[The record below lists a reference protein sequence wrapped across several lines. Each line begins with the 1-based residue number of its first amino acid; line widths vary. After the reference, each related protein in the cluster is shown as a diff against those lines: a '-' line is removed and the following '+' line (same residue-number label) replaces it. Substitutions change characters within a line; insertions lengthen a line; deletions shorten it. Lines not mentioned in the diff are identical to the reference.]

1 MLHWKRITW
10 RLVRNVGYFYCAS
23 YAVGRHI
30 GELVVCSGPSMHPTI
45 QDGDLVSSVP
55 HQVIAERLSVLLQNL
70 RRGDIVGTLAPYDA
84 NEMLCKRLTAK
95 EHDTVTNCCLLPN
108 GKIPRGHVYLEGD
121 NKMASTDS
129 RVFGPVPAGL
139 VQVRLILRIW
149 PLSRA
154 GWIST
159 HWFWE
164 KPNE

>member
-1 MLHWKRITW
+1 MVFWKRLNW
-10 RLVRNVGYFYCAS
+10 RFIRNFGYFYCAS
-23 YAVGRHI
+23 YTVGRHI
-30 GELVVCSGPSMHPTI
+30 GELVICSGPSMHPTI
-45 QDGDLVSSVP
+45 QDGDLV
-55 HQVIAERLSVLLQNL
+55 IAERLSVNL
-70 RRGDIVGTLAPYDA
+70 RNLHRGDIVGALAPHDSS
-84 NEMLCKRLTAK
+84 EMLCKRLTAK
-95 EHDTVTNCCLLPN
+95 EHDIVTNCYLLPN

-121 NKMASTDS
+121 NTVASTDS